1 MKLIHYALDFFSFPR
16 LSQAGTKLGV
26 FGRLTVTWLWT
37 DDPEVARQHA
47 ELDRTESRNWTK
59 AGDAQATPAF
69 LMEI

>member
-1 MKLIHYALDFFSFPR
+1 MVGRKTKFWRVKMKLIHYALDFFSFPR

-47 ELDRTESRNWTK
+47 ELDRTESRN
-59 AGDAQATPAF
+59 
-69 LMEI
+69 

>member
-47 ELDRTESRNWTK
+47 ELDRTESRN
-59 AGDAQATPAF
+59 
-69 LMEI
+69 